1 MENSLI
7 LTIET
12 AGKIGGIAVI
22 GNTLLGSVTIKA
34 EKSYSQV
41 LFKCLEF
48 LTQTL
53 NLPLDKIDFYAI
65 DLGPGSFT
73 GLRIGVSVL
82 KGLSLVYPRPV
93 IPLVS
98 LEILA
103 SEVTDPSYP
112 IVSMVDAYSNEVFL
126 GVYRWENQ
134 ILSPKISPCLISLK
148 RVPDLIEKPS
158 YFVSE
163 TIEKWEDFL
172 KETLGEK
179 FKKWPFPVN
188 LGPERAAK
196 LAFYK
201 LKTSQA
207 EIKYAEDIL
216 PLYLKPSEAERKRC
230 LGL

>member
-12 AGKIGGIAVI
+12 AGKIGGVAVI
-22 GNTLLGSVTIKA
+22 GNSLLGSITIQA

-53 NLPLDKIDFYAI
+53 NLSLDKINFYAI

-82 KGLSLVYPRPV
+82 KGLNLVYPRPV

-103 SEVTDPSYP
+103 SEVTDPTYP
-112 IVSMVDAYSNEVFL
+112 IVSMIDAYSSEVFL
-126 GVYRWENQ
+126 GVYRWEKH
-134 ILSPKISPCLISLK
+134 ILTPKIRPCLVSLK
-148 RVPDLIEKPS
+148 KLPELIEEPS

-163 TIEKWEDFL
+163 TIEKWEGFL
-172 KETLGEK
+172 KETLKEK

-188 LGPERAAK
+188 LGPEKSAK
-196 LAFYK
+196 LALYK
-201 LKTSQA
+201 LRNSQA

-216 PLYLKPSEAERKRC
+216 PLYLKPSEAERKKC
-230 LGL
+230 LSL